1 MKCAAMA
8 ITTGVGPMDRMAFNA
23 MFSADWL
30 FGRKNLARLLPRR
43 WDRLNGRMLS
53 KAARGV
59 QGRIL
64 AVERRADLTPQ
75 EFRDKYFLTGI
86 PVVLERAAAQWPALK
101 KWTPDYLNTFCGDE
115 RIEVLDGQ
123 NWQVNRA
130 DDREAVSTSEHIVR
144 MRELLK
150 EVKGGGAWYGAFI
163 ELLDKYAEL
172 RGDLDL
178 GFVRKFGHTSRHLPW
193 HQNIIAKM
201 YVGGAGTATSLHC
214 AAVSNLYVQIY
225 GRKKWVLVAPEF
237 TPFMYPAATRGLNW
251 QSRVDFRN
259 PDFDACPLY
268 RFVDRYETVLEPGDV
283 LWNPPFVWHGVANV
297 TESIAVSCWWINLT
311 RGFSNSLLLG
321 MLTACGRPNPIAMQL
336 GFIRTKSTKSSNFSV
351 HLNK

>member
-1 MKCAAMA
+1 
-8 ITTGVGPMDRMAFNA
+8 VE
-23 MFSADWL
+23 
-30 FGRKNLARLLPRR
+30 
-43 WDRLNGRMLS
+43 
-53 KAARGV
+53 
-59 QGRIL
+59 GRISP
-64 AVERRADLTPQ
+64 VERRSDLTPKL
-75 EFRDKYFLTGI
+75 FREKYFLTGI
-86 PVVLERAAAQWPALK
+86 PVVLEQAAANWPTVA
-101 KWTPDYLNTFCGDE
+101 KWTPDYLNAFCGND

-123 NWQVNRA
+123 NWKVNRA
-130 DDREAVSTSEHIVR
+130 DDREAVSTSEQIVQ
-144 MRELLK
+144 MSDLMN
-150 EVKGGGAWYGAFI
+150 EVKGGGAWYGAFM

-178 GFVRKFGHTSRHLPW
+178 AFVKRFGHANRHLPW

-214 AAVSNLYVQIY
+214 AAVSNLYIQIY

-259 PDFDACPLY
+259 PDFTACPLY

-283 LWNPPFVWHGVANV
+283 LWNPPFVWHGVANI
-297 TESIAVSCWWINLT
+297 TESIAVSCWWVNLT
-311 RGFSNSLLLG
+311 RGLTNSLLLG
-321 MLTACGRPNPIAMQL
+321 LLTACGRPNPIAMQL
-336 GFIRTKSTKSSNFSV
+336 GLSRTKSEKSSNFSV